1 MLVFAAIYTGVTP
14 GGGVRDPGGSRS
26 IKASE
31 TSTRF
36 HSLSQE
42 PYSAHRT
49 IDQAGDCL
57 STTSHANAMGFLCY
71 AMGPLCYSEELL
83 AFLALSFQLSFPWT
97 FPGLVSIGYIGFP
110 YNKLQTS
117 ITPEP
122 LGPQRPNLAW
132 KYI

>member
-1 MLVFAAIYTGVTP
+1 MLLLAAIYTGVTP
-14 GGGVRDPGGSRS
+14 GGGVRDPGGSWS
-26 IKASE
+26 IKAVE

-42 PYSAHRT
+42 PYSEHLT
-49 IDQAGDCL
+49 IEKA
-57 STTSHANAMGFLCY
+57 Y
-71 AMGPLCYSEELL
+71 PP
-83 AFLALSFQLSFPWT
+83 FPM
-97 FPGLVSIGYIGFP
+97 LKYRDLIMLKISIGEIGFP

-117 ITPEP
+117 ISSEP